1 MSDGPSKY
9 ERVIFQIG
17 SQFSS
22 ELIQDGRAF

>member
-22 ELIQDGRAF
+22 ELIQNGMAL